1 MTSRVARRPLLL
13 LLLLPAAMPPSAA
26 GLTVMGEEG
35 QRGQG
40 LRPCE
45 EQRLRA
51 TRMESYGHTHD
62 AGLKAAGLDAVY
74 VAHYSPYKS
83 RRQYM
88 ERALDSVG
96 LQALFVTG
104 WDREELSDEDVACM
118 YPSNALFESEAT
130 RLNYPLSWLK
140 TGELGLAMK
149 HAAAF
154 YDAVRKGH
162 RNILV
167 LEDDAVLVDNF
178 AQELKQL
185 LQHQQVRNYDLLF
198 LGSFWPDT
206 PEGLAKSPR
215 IIKDGGPK
223 GTVGYLASLKGAQHF
238 MAHMPIHGPSDHMV
252 SHDYTNPPPVRLS
265 RRPWLVWQGSREDS
279 WRQSVHAP
287 IAFKGH
293 EFVMATEQQPCS
305 GCACPGEVTHVS
317 AHLVRSTGPS
327 TPAAKLGRE
336 AKKHGEGLLSLSR
349 WNTSAMGGL
358 DKDYVAAVINAGYA
372 CTAEEVLHR
381 ELVNLE
387 V

>member
-140 TGELGLAMK
+140 TGELGLSMK

-154 YDAVRKGH
+154 YDAVRRGH

-167 LEDDAVLVDNF
+167 LEDDAVFVDDF
-178 AQELKQL
+178 VEELKQT
-185 LQHQQVRNYDLLF
+185 LQDSQVRDYDILY
-198 LGSFWPDT
+198 LGSYYPNT
-206 PEGLAKSPR
+206 PEKSAQPPRFGL
-215 IIKDGGPK
+215 DGGHK
-223 GTVGYLASLKGAQHF
+223 GTVGYLVSLKGARHF

-252 SHDYTNPPPVRLS
+252 SHEYTSPPPVRFS
-265 RRPWLVWQGSREDS
+265 RRPWLVWQGSRDED
-279 WRQSVHAP
+279 WRKSVRDP
-287 IAFKGH
+287 IVFKGN
-293 EFVMATEQQPCS
+293 EFVMAAEQQPCT
-305 GCACPGEVTHVS
+305 GCACPAQVMHVS
-317 AHLVRSTGPS
+317 KHILRPLGLSTRTS
-327 TPAAKLGRE
+327 MLGRE
-336 AKKHGEGLLSLSR
+336 AKRQQVELQRRGR
-349 WNTSAMGGL
+349 WNTTAMHGL
-358 DKDYVAAVINAGYA
+358 DEDYVLAVINAGYA
-372 CTAEEVLHR
+372 CTVEEVLHR
-381 ELVNLE
+381 ELINLQ
-387 V
+387 